1 MGSFRVSIP
10 WDPQLIV
17 AQIICIQATFYSVQ
31 TILVFLFSNEPSLE
45 QIFDGQPTRFTT
57 IVQMLSAC
65 ICGVAF
71 RPIVEKSRQCLDF
84 AITLHFWNFVSVF
97 FYTRRYRSIHFAWWF
112 LQLISVSLCTVIGEF
127 FCMQKESAEIQL
139 SLPTIDTKR

>member
-45 QIFDGQPTRFTT
+45 QIFDGQVRT
-57 IVQMLSAC
+57 I
-65 ICGVAF
+65 
-71 RPIVEKSRQCLDF
+71 
-84 AITLHFWNFVSVF
+84 
-97 FYTRRYRSIHFAWWF
+97 YRLTF
-112 LQLISVSLCTVIGEF
+112 LMV
-127 FCMQKESAEIQL
+127 
-139 SLPTIDTKR
+139 